1 MHMYMYNVHC
11 TYFEF
16 PEVIAKYIHT
26 QIRLFS
32 VIPFYHIHR
41 ITIKKRG
48 RDVNKSVYKESANF
62 G

>member
-32 VIPFYHIHR
+32 VIPYLSY
-41 ITIKKRG
+41 TQNNDKKEG
-48 RDVNKSVYKESANF
+48 E
-62 G
+62 GCE